1 MTDLRIL
8 VVDDDPA
15 TRLLLK
21 KKLEKTGYEVQTSEN
36 GVDAVKIIS
45 NSYFDVVV
53 TDMMM
58 PGGVDGIGVLSAAKE
73 KDRQIEVIL
82 ITAYASVENAVEAMK
97 KGAADYIQKPINFD
111 ELMLKLEK
119 ISALKSIL
127 RESSDLREAM
137 DVTEKNASQII
148 QDMELTVFDL
158 QTKLDQAVQIL
169 SEDSINEHERITR
182 VLDNLT
188 ASE

>member
-21 KKLEKTGYEVQTSEN
+21 KKLEKMEYKVQTSVN
-36 GVDAVKIIS
+36 GIDAVKIIS
-45 NSYFDVVV
+45 DSYFDVVV
-53 TDMMM
+53 TDLMM
-58 PGGVDGIGVLSAAKE
+58 PGDIDGMGVLLAAKE
-73 KDRQIEVIL
+73 KDRQMEVIL
-82 ITAYASVENAVEAMK
+82 ITAYASVENAVEAMQ

-111 ELMLKLEK
+111 ELILKLEK
-119 ISALKSIL
+119 IKVLKSIV

-148 QDMELTVFDL
+148 QDLELTVFDL
-158 QTKLDQAVQIL
+158 QTKINQAVQIL
-169 SEDSINEHERITR
+169 SEDSISESERINR
-182 VLDNLT
+182 VLTNLT
-188 ASE
+188 AS